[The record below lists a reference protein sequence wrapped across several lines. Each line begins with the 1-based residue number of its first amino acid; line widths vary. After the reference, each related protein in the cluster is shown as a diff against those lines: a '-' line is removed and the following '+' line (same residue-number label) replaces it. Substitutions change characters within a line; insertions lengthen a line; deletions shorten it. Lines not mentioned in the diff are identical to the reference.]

1 MDTQQDISFYLE
13 SQAKRFRKHLD
24 PKLDITSLVL
34 KGHLFAEEQLF
45 EIITLHCRNTMP
57 LQRIQ
62 LSFSQ
67 KLKLASAMYSFHLP
81 VDLSN
86 NKLWSALEHLNK
98 LRNTL
103 AHSLD
108 NPETNKKIIVFL
120 NSIRDLSFSS
130 VSGSCNEILD
140 LDDKELLLKL
150 FNSISGLL
158 GYLSCMR
165 GIAYLNTP
173 EKLYRRANIDNSDFV
188 VILPDKIS

>member
-1 MDTQQDISFYLE
+1 MDTQKEVPIYWE
-13 SQAKRFRKHLD
+13 SQVKRFRKHLD

-34 KGHLFAEEQLF
+34 KGHLFAEELLL
-45 EIITLHCRNTMP
+45 EIITLHCRDSMP

-67 KLKLASAMYSFHLP
+67 KLRLASAMYSFHLP
-81 VDLSN
+81 LNLSN
-86 NKLWSALEHLNK
+86 AKIWAALEHLNK

-108 NPETNKKIIVFL
+108 NPETNKKIFVFL
-120 NSIRDLSFSS
+120 NSFRDLSPSS
-130 VSGSCNEILD
+130 DSHSYDEISD
-140 LDDKELLLKL
+140 LDDNVLSLKL
-150 FNSISGLL
+150 YNSISGVL

-173 EKLYRRANIDNSDFV
+173 EKLYKRANLDNSDLV
-188 VILPDKIS
+188 VIVPDEV